1 MTQHPAVGGRRLDRQ
16 GLLLD
21 LITGTETDLDS
32 VQKLSEAAAEA
43 MSGLAGT
50 RVECAVLLQLG
61 ESAPV
66 SAGTDE
72 NAVRLANLEGRDGD
86 GPITHAVR
94 GAAAITVDGGAS
106 FQWQAYLQRLAAA
119 GYERALA
126 VPLRLDGPV
135 SGALL
140 FLARTRTDLGHE
152 VVSEANWFAGV
163 ASHSLKLA
171 LEVHS
176 VRSAGDNL
184 KAVLESRTSIDVAC
198 GVIMAQN
205 RCSYPDA
212 FGRLA
217 GMSRQRNLKVRSV
230 AENILKALPSGSPAS
245 RFEPSA
251 LA

>member
-1 MTQHPAVGGRRLDRQ
+1 MTQHAAVGSRRLDRQ

-21 LITGTETDLDS
+21 LITGAETDLDS
-32 VQKLSEAAAEA
+32 AQRLSEAAAEA
-43 MSGLAGT
+43 MSGLSGA
-50 RVECAVLLQLG
+50 RVECAVLVMRG
-61 ESAPV
+61 ESAPLG
-66 SAGTDE
+66 AGTDE
-72 NAVRLANLEGRDGD
+72 NAVRLAVCGGRDGD
-86 GPITHAVR
+86 GPVAQAVR
-94 GAAAITVDGGAS
+94 GATAITVDGGAS
-106 FQWQAYLQRLAAA
+106 VQWQAYLQRLVAA
-119 GYERALA
+119 GYQRALA

-140 FLARTRTDLGHE
+140 FLARTGKDLGHE
-152 VVSEANWFAGV
+152 VVPEAMWFAGV

-205 RCSYPDA
+205 RCSYSDA
-212 FGRLA
+212 FGKLA
-217 GMSRQRNLKVRSV
+217 GMSRQRNLKVRSM
-230 AENILKALPSGSPAS
+230 AENILKALPSRSPAP
-245 RFEPSA
+245 RFGSA